1 LFRSVEFAHR
11 REFESMGLS
20 RWSVLFVGGFLAAA
34 MAAGCGGGSGRAMPV
49 AGHKG
54 QMTELP
60 GNRGYFEIR
69 AKSAA
74 APAGR
79 GGASL
84 KAAAV
89 PIVVHFYG
97 PDGSTELSPAPTDVS
112 VRIGG
117 ATGQVVPLSAQTG
130 GGFASAPGRYPSGFR
145 GTLSAKIDGEPI
157 EVNFVIR

>member
-1 LFRSVEFAHR
+1 MRSKWWPALILM
-11 REFESMGLS
+11 SS
-20 RWSVLFVGGFLAAA
+20 LAGTI
-34 MAAGCGGGSGRAMPV
+34 AGCGGGQGRTIPT

-60 GNRGYFEIR
+60 SGQGYFEIR
-69 AKSAA
+69 AKNDT

-79 GGASL
+79 GGAGRASK
-84 KAAAV
+84 KAVEV

-117 ATGQVVPLSAQTG
+117 ESGQVVPLSAQTG
-130 GGFASAPGRYPSGFR
+130 GGFASAPGRYPSAFR
-145 GTLSAKIDGEPI
+145 GTLSAKIDGQPI
-157 EVNFVIR
+157 EAGFVIR

>member
-1 LFRSVEFAHR
+1 MRLT
-11 REFESMGLS
+11 
-20 RWSVLFVGGFLAAA
+20 RWSFFFLMVVLAVAT
-34 MAAGCGGGSGRAMPV
+34 AGCGGGSGRAMPV

-60 GNRGYFEIR
+60 GNKGYFEIR
-69 AKSAA
+69 AKNDS

-79 GGASL
+79 GRASR
-84 KAAAV
+84 KAVEV

-117 ATGQVVPLSAQTG
+117 ESGQVVPLTAQTG
-130 GGFASAPGRYPSGFR
+130 GGFASAPGRFPSGFR
-145 GTLSAKIDGEPI
+145 GTLSAKIDGELT